1 MASKSSSLQ
10 SLRPDEEE
18 EEDEGNEEEEAKEE
32 KDVFGGTVDDRGRQI
47 I

>member
-1 MASKSSSLQ
+1 MATKSSSLQ

-18 EEDEGNEEEEAKEE
+18 EDEGNEEEVAKEE